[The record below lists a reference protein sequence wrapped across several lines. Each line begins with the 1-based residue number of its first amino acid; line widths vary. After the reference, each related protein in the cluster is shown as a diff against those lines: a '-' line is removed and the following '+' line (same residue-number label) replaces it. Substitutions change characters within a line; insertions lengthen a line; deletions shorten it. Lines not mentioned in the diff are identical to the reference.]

1 MRSGVPVTV
10 PSRSVS
16 ALLRHTAA
24 SRPDSDR
31 GEPGSVHTS
40 SALTGT
46 TTARQM
52 ITSQPIRVPVLRA
65 SVRSNQ

>member
-1 MRSGVPVTV
+1 MRSGVPVIA
-10 PSRSVS
+10 PRRSVS
-16 ALLRHTAA
+16 ALVRHAA
-24 SRPDSDR
+24 VSRPDTER

-46 TTARQM
+46 TTARQV

-65 SVRSNQ
+65 SVRSNR